1 VAITY
6 VINSVTLGNG
16 SGDPITSGSLT
27 LAVDD
32 IITAACVTEDNA
44 GSGTLSIANSGS
56 ALSWNQIVITNTNSN
71 AKVATWWAKSPD
83 TTSRTVTVTPSA
95 PNQIAKKLDCI
106 VHTGAHT
113 TNPVPVGNVFSG
125 TGATDVSQ
133 SITPTASGSALWMFA
148 GDWNATN
155 TFAAIADCTL
165 FGPHHS
171 GGHYT
176 GTAVRP
182 STQPRTDA
190 AAFTIGETDTAGKI
204 AWVAFEVQAAA
215 VADAPEMGRRIYI
228 LP

>member
-1 VAITY
+1 
-6 VINSVTLGNG
+6 
-16 SGDPITSGSLT
+16 
-27 LAVDD
+27 
-32 IITAACVTEDNA
+32 
-44 GSGTLSIANSGS
+44 
-56 ALSWNQIVITNTNSN
+56 
-71 AKVATWWAKSPD
+71 
-83 TTSRTVTVTPSA
+83 
-95 PNQIAKKLDCI
+95 
-106 VHTGAHT
+106 
-113 TNPVPVGNVFSG
+113 
-125 TGATDVSQ
+125 
-133 SITPTASGSALWMFA
+133 MFA